1 MLYLNL
7 IRWFMPCKCIYFPV
21 VLFILMGFRGLSQ
34 NPVSRNYTVDDGL
47 PSNEVYDIFEDSL
60 GYLWFATD
68 HGISRFDGYEFK
80 NYSTN
85 DGLSHNTIFGFFED
99 HRHRIWMRA
108 FNSTVCYMEN
118 GRIYPYAHNDSLQAF
133 LGRHF
138 IQTFAIDSIGDLWF
152 MSIQE
157 SHGLYHQD
165 HRTGRIHK
173 VPIKTGY
180 NAFIRELGNG
190 KFMAG
195 VDFSVT
201 MPKTHEPNS
210 NVSYDDHTWLFNTR
224 IVHRSG
230 KSVVRAACMEPGH
243 YIFSYEAEAT
253 EFAHNRITKR
263 ISIKPFEAIT
273 SLYACKKNDF
283 WMAGK
288 GLYYYS
294 QDTVF
299 SFFKGQLLN
308 SIIKDK
314 QGNYWVTSTNKG
326 VIFIPDIHILEFTS
340 QDQEEYR
347 SIASYKNNLIGLNKK
362 NRLDVFTLNKAG
374 IDLRAIQ
381 VDLKKLWIH
390 RFSID
395 APTKKLFLLGQA
407 FDIDKLLKGNLI
419 GKSYLAPIMGFER
432 NVLSFG
438 NRFFVSSSKGWGI
451 MDQEKNE
458 IYISNRNG
466 FSKFC
471 SVISID
477 SSHTVWIGAI
487 DGLYTFHKGRT
498 EPFHPNEK
506 PFRQRITD
514 IKCTKEGIVVVSTRG
529 SGVIFI
535 YRNTVYNIGS
545 ADGLATDLCGN
556 LIVEDSL
563 VWVCSNN
570 GLSRIS
576 IRQKD
581 KALLFDIIQI
591 KMEHGLPSN
600 LIHDA
605 VRYKDLLIL
614 STGKG
619 FAWFNIRNVSLNSY
633 VPTVYI
639 DKVYTNKR
647 LINQDSLLNYY
658 EQDLSFSF
666 TGLLYKKAGKVFYRY
681 KLEGYEHEWHYT
693 NERTVRYLNLPAG
706 DYTFVV
712 TAMNENK
719 VWNTI
724 PATYKFHIPLH
735 FTKTWWFLL
744 LLILLGLL
752 ALCLIIRYYL
762 KQRRVQERMNTA
774 MLLAEL
780 KTLRSQMKPHFV
792 FNSLSSI
799 QHFILDSDQESA
811 HLYLSRFSS
820 LMRKILDN
828 TSRDSITLAREID
841 MLELYLSLEKLR
853 FGKEFEY
860 SIHIAE
866 SLDPELIDI
875 PPMLIQPYIENAIW
889 HGLLPKKNEA
899 SLWIRFYPEAETT
912 LVCEVED
919 NGIGRKAAAEK
930 QRSRHHST
938 GMKNIEERIG
948 ILNHMQHKQIQ
959 VSLTD
964 LFDDAGTAA
973 GTKVILKFSNTL
985 IPKSQL

>member
-1 MLYLNL
+1 
-7 IRWFMPCKCIYFPV
+7 MPCKCIYFSV
-21 VLFILMGFRGLSQ
+21 ILFVLMTFGGFSQ

-108 FNSTVCYMEN
+108 FNSTVCYMEH
-118 GRIYPYAHNDSLQAF
+118 GKIYPYAHNDSLQAF

-138 IQTFAIDSIGDLWF
+138 MQTFAIDSLGDLWF
-152 MSIQE
+152 MSIRE
-157 SHGLYHQD
+157 PHGLYHQD
-165 HRTGRIHK
+165 HQTGKIRK

-190 KFMAG
+190 KFIAG
-195 VDFSVT
+195 VDFSRTAKKNQEPDNSVT
-201 MPKTHEPNS
+201 
-210 NVSYDDHTWLFNTR
+210 YDDHTWLLNTK

-243 YIFSYEAEAT
+243 YIFSYESEAT

-263 ISIKPFEAIT
+263 ISGGSFDAIA
-273 SLYACKKNDF
+273 SLYASEKNDF

-288 GLYYYS
+288 GLYYYN
-294 QDTVF
+294 QDTIF

-308 SIIKDK
+308 SILKDK
-314 QGNYWVTSTNKG
+314 QGNYWVTSTDKG
-326 VIFIPDIHILEFTS
+326 VIFIPDIHILGLTS
-340 QDQEEYR
+340 EDQEEYR

-395 APTKKLFLLGQA
+395 APAKKLFMLGQT
-407 FDIDKLLKGNLI
+407 FDMDELLKG
-419 GKSYLAPIMGFER
+419 KPVVKRYMARVMGFER

-438 NRFFVSSSKGWGI
+438 NRFFVSSSNGWGI

-458 IYISNRNG
+458 IYISSRNG

-529 SGVIFI
+529 SGIIFI
-535 YRNTVYNIGS
+535 YRNTVYNLGS

-581 KALLFDIIQI
+581 KTLLFDITQI

-600 LIHDA
+600 LIYDA
-605 VRYKDLLIL
+605 VRYKDLLVL

-619 FAWFNIRNVSLNSY
+619 FAWLNIRNFSLNTY

-639 DKVYTNKR
+639 DNVHTNKR

-712 TAMNENK
+712 SAMNENK
-719 VWNTI
+719 AWSAT
-724 PATYKFHIPLH
+724 PATYEFNIPLH
-735 FTKTWWFLL
+735 FTKTWWFM
-744 LLILLGLL
+744 LLIVLL
-752 ALCLIIRYYL
+752 AVFVLWLVARYYL
-762 KQRRVQERMNTA
+762 TQRRIRERMNTA
-774 MLLAEL
+774 MLMAEL

-828 TSRDSITLAREID
+828 TSRDSITLTREIE

-860 SIHIAE
+860 SMVMDE
-866 SLDPELIDI
+866 SLDSELIDL

-889 HGLLPKKNEA
+889 HGLLPKKSQA
-899 SLWIRFYPEAETT
+899 RLQIRFYPEEETT

-919 NGIGRKAAAEK
+919 NGIGRKAASEK
-930 QRSRHHST
+930 QRSGHQST

-948 ILNHMQHKQIQ
+948 ILNHMQNKRIEII
-959 VSLTD
+959 VTD
-964 LFDDAGTAA
+964 LFDISREAA

-985 IPKSQL
+985 IPKSLL